1 MDIQMPDVN
10 GFEATAAI
18 RKREASTG
26 KHVPIVA
33 LTAHAMKEDRERCLS
48 AGMNA
53 PITKPILSNELFAAI
68 ESVLAKKPVPAGM
81 ADDSRK

>member
-26 KHVPIVA
+26 STRPHRGVDGTRYEGRPRAITLGRHGCVHHQADPFERIV
-33 LTAHAMKEDRERCLS
+33 R
-48 AGMNA
+48 
-53 PITKPILSNELFAAI
+53 AI

-81 ADDSRK
+81 ADDS